1 MIVELIFFLLFSKTN
16 CFETQIINIKITS
29 KANKNKTDFTIA
41 SQLNKELSLT
51 NAWLALGFNSVMV
64 HLNLYTNYSKG
75 IYNLFL

>member
-64 HLNLYTNYSKG
+64 HLNWYTNYSKG
-75 IYNLFL
+75 IYILFL